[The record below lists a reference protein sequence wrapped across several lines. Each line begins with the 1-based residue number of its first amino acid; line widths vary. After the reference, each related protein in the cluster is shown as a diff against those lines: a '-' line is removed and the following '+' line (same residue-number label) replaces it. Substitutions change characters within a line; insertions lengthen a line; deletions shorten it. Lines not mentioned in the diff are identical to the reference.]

1 MRRLG
6 GDPRSHIVT
15 DFHSV
20 DFFTDQSLV
29 SDPQPYYDHLR
40 SQCAI
45 AREPH
50 HGVMVVTGYREAAA
64 ILKDDDSFS
73 ACVAVGGPF
82 PPLPFE
88 PTGDDIGAL
97 IEQHRSALPMNEHIA
112 TMDPPEHTRVRSL
125 LSRLFTPH
133 RLKQHEE
140 VVRRLADQQLDT
152 FISNGRC
159 EFLSEYAKPF
169 ATLMIAGLLGLREE
183 DPAESGIPLSANPE
197 TRTVG
202 TLDREVISA
211 DPQKWLNETLGAL
224 IEDRRRTPRQDMLT
238 DLATAKYPDG
248 TTPDVIDVVRPAT
261 FLLAAGVE
269 TVGKSLTSALQM
281 LGERPELQ
289 QKLRADNDLI
299 PAFVE
304 ESLRMEGPVK
314 TVFRLARKSTK
325 VADVDIPAGTVVM
338 MCLGAV
344 NRDPRRFDD
353 PHVLRIGRN
362 NVRDHVT
369 FSRGGHA
376 CPGAS
381 LARLEGGVSIARIL
395 DRMADITIDEERHG
409 PADNRTY
416 TYEPTF
422 MLRGVTELHIA
433 FTPVS

>member
-1 MRRLG
+1 M
-6 GDPRSHIVT
+6 T
-15 DFHSV
+15 DFDSV

-29 SDPQPYYDHLR
+29 PDPQPFYDHLR
-40 SQCAI
+40 RQCAI
-45 AREPH
+45 VREPH
-50 HGVMVVTGYREAAA
+50 HGVMVVTAYREAAA
-64 ILKDDDSFS
+64 ILKDEDAFS

-88 PTGDDIGAL
+88 PRGDDIGAL
-97 IEQHRSALPMNEHIA
+97 IEQHRSELPMNEHIA

-133 RLKQHEE
+133 RIKQHEE
-140 VVRRLADQQLDT
+140 AVRQLADQQLDT
-152 FISNGRC
+152 FIANGRC
-159 EFLSEYAKPF
+159 DFLSEYAKPF

-183 DPAESGIPLSANPE
+183 DPESSAAMSAKAETG
-197 TRTVG
+197 TTVG
-202 TLDREVISA
+202 ALDREVIAA
-211 DPQKWLNETLGAL
+211 DPQKWLNETLAAL
-224 IEDRRRTPRQDMLT
+224 IEDRRREPRQDMLT

-269 TVGKSLTSALQM
+269 TVGKSLTAALQI
-281 LGERPELQ
+281 LAERPELQ

-314 TVFRLARKSTK
+314 TVFRLARKTTK
-325 VADVDIPAGTVVM
+325 VGGVDIPAGTVVM
-338 MCLGAV
+338 VCLGAV
-344 NRDPRRFDD
+344 NRDPARFDD
-353 PHVLRIGRN
+353 PHSFRLDRN

-395 DRMADITIDEERHG
+395 DRMRDITIDEAKHG
-409 PADNRTY
+409 PAENRTY

-422 MLRGVTELHIA
+422 MLRGVTELHIT
-433 FTPVS
+433 FTPVA